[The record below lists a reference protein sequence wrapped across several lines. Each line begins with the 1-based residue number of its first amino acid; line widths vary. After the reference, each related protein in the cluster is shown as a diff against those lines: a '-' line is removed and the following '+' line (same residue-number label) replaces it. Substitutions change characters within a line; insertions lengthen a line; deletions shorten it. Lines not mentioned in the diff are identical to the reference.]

1 MQTLAPGECLALPD
15 NTPCRRASCHRLA
28 GAGRPGDVLHPGA
41 WPPTSSCYR
50 RSLIGRR
57 RAEVRQTKQF
67 LLPSHLLSYL
77 VPPTFSPPLEEAST
91 TPQHAAPWVMPGDCT
106 QLAWPVRWQPGSW
119 PLHADLLPDMVLQ
132 ADGGGMASSSRAE
145 LGPEPGRRGLGLARK
160 DTPKQACKAC
170 RIRTAQQVTFL
181 SF

>member
-1 MQTLAPGECLALPD
+1 
-15 NTPCRRASCHRLA
+15 
-28 GAGRPGDVLHPGA
+28 
-41 WPPTSSCYR
+41 
-50 RSLIGRR
+50 
-57 RAEVRQTKQF
+57 
-67 LLPSHLLSYL
+67 
-77 VPPTFSPPLEEAST
+77 
-91 TPQHAAPWVMPGDCT
+91 MPGDCT
-106 QLAWPVRWQPGSW
+106 QLAWPVSWQPGSW

-145 LGPEPGRRGLGLARK
+145 LGPEPGRRELGLARK